1 MQDVCARAA
10 TGDDLSAAPITDF
23 MVELPAGGRLHLQTP
38 DEVELW
44 DTALTRYRED
54 YVLQKHNDLVTLG
67 ALLQQQIVLFR
78 AQTAINGMV
87 PETDRQGVP
96 TGRYRREEIEGSE
109 LAGYQKALT
118 EAAKEMRALEKQL
131 GIDKATRES
140 GGAHTVDNYITT
152 LKRAAHQRGIHIS
165 KRTLAYEA
173 FVNDLRWRI
182 RMLFHSDA
190 EDRAYHNI
198 TPKSVLQWVE
208 GELVKLED
216 VDKKFASERGKLYLG
231 KL

>member
-1 MQDVCARAA
+1 MNAFAV
-10 TGDDLSAAPITDF
+10 DLPS
-23 MVELPAGGRLHLQTP
+23 GGRLYLQSP

-44 DTALTRYRED
+44 ETAANRYRED
-54 YVLQKHNDLVTLG
+54 YVLAKHNDLVTLG

-78 AQTAINGMV
+78 CQTAINGMEAEV
-87 PETDRQGVP
+87 DRQGVP
-96 TGRYRREEIEGSE
+96 TGRYVRAD
-109 LAGYQKALT
+109 LDAGDVAAYQKTLT

-140 GGAHTVDNYITT
+140 GGAHTVDNYIST
-152 LKRAAHQRGIHIS
+152 LKRAAHQRGIHIT

-173 FVNDLRWRI
+173 FVNELRWKV
-182 RMLFHSDA
+182 RMLFNSDA

-198 TPKSVLQWVE
+198 TPRTVLEWTREQLN
-208 GELVKLED
+208 ELEEI
-216 VDKKFASERGKLYLG
+216 DKKYAREKGKLYLG

>member
-1 MQDVCARAA
+1 MSA
-10 TGDDLSAAPITDF
+10 TSLNAFAVDLPS
-23 MVELPAGGRLHLQTP
+23 GGKLYLQSP

-44 DTALTRYRED
+44 ETAAARYQED

-78 AQTAINGMV
+78 CQTAINGME
-87 PETDRQGVP
+87 PEIDGQGVP
-96 TGRYRREEIEGSE
+96 TGRYVRAD
-109 LAGYQKALT
+109 LDAGDIASYQKTLT
-118 EAAKEMRALEKQL
+118 ESAKEMRALEKQL

-140 GGAHTVDNYITT
+140 GGAHTVDNYLAT
-152 LKRAAHQRGIHIS
+152 LKRAAHQRGIHIT

-173 FVNDLRWRI
+173 FVNELRWKV
-182 RMLFHSDA
+182 RMLFNSDA

-198 TPKSVLQWVE
+198 TPKTVLEWTREQLA
-208 GELVKLED
+208 ELEQL
-216 VDKKFASERGKLYLG
+216 DKDFARERGKLYLG